1 VIQPFN
7 LGFLS
12 CHRNDNAQLTT
23 MNPSHGNTMEY
34 LYPDSRGV
42 TTGST
47 HVWLLQRWGFQL
59 IQLELS
65 PSMDNPSNSSSCLQQ
80 LSDFETWG
88 HKLVIACYRSITT
101 EPKLGS
107 PLATLHRPGFPV
119 PTPPSGSE
127 VAAHLPTQ
135 DTQVPGSFGHPSL
148 QALKM

>member
-1 VIQPFN
+1 MD
-7 LGFLS
+7 G
-12 CHRNDNAQLTT
+12 T
-23 MNPSHGNTMEY
+23 MSKPRTKKAPKEK
-34 LYPDSRGV
+34 
-42 TTGST
+42 
-47 HVWLLQRWGFQL
+47 
-59 IQLELS
+59 
-65 PSMDNPSNSSSCLQQ
+65 
-80 LSDFETWG
+80 ETWG